1 MADQEFSKPVNYDA
15 HSLGIAG
22 RTARL
27 FITSPVTP
35 MILIVSLLV
44 GLVGLFSRHAR
55 RIPRYRFP

>member
-1 MADQEFSKPVNYDA
+1 MADQEKKFSTPMNYDA

-35 MILIVSLLV
+35 MILIVSLFV
-44 GLVGLFSRHAR
+44 GLICV
-55 RIPRYRFP
+55 IPIESLKPD